1 MLLFQNNFNLNQLK
15 NMLNLMKGLSLN
27 IYWALMN

>member
-1 MLLFQNNFNLNQLK
+1 MLLFQNNFNWNQLK